1 MNPSTVSTPCPR
13 SSANC
18 RNGGSAFRG
27 VSGVTLLMLVSMVL
41 ATSPAVG
48 GGQAAMAVGEQ
59 VRIAESRLPR
69 SGQQTLTESLEVRK
83 NKANHETRPG
93 ACVVLVRDACGAHHG
108 GLTVLAVEN
117 RERPRVG
124 SLVRDALLSLP
135 PPVLA

>member
-1 MNPSTVSTPCPR
+1 
-13 SSANC
+13 
-18 RNGGSAFRG
+18 
-27 VSGVTLLMLVSMVL
+27 MLVSMVL

-48 GGQAAMAVGEQ
+48 GGKAAIAVGEQ

-69 SGQQTLTESLEVRK
+69 SGQQTVTESLEVRK

-93 ACVVLVRDACGAHHG
+93 ACQSVAISASATHHG
-108 GLTVLAVEN
+108 DLAVRVVEN